1 MFFIIALTFKS
12 ISQTLVVF
20 MLIPFCYI
28 GVGWGHWFMD
38 KPISL
43 LSNQGVLALIG
54 ILVND
59 ALVFISTYNQNLKK
73 GQLQM
78 DALYN
83 AGLSRFRPIV
93 LTSVTTVAG
102 LAPLLLSPS
111 FGAQFIIPMAISVAF
126 GLIFITVIILVLLPI
141 FIIATNRIKVYAAWL
156 WEGKKPSLESV
167 ERAIKNQQTFA

>member
-28 GVGWGHWFMD
+28 GVGWGHWLMD
-38 KPISL
+38 KPITL
-43 LSNQGVLALIG
+43 LSNQGILALIG

-73 GQLQM
+73 DMLQM
-78 DALYN
+78 DALYQ

-102 LAPLLLSPS
+102 LAPLLLDPS
-111 FGAQFIIPMAISVAF
+111 LGAQFIIPMAISVAF
-126 GLIFITVIILVLLPI
+126 GLMFITVIILLLLPI
-141 FIIATNRIKVYAAWL
+141 FIIATNRFKVYLKWL

-167 ERAIKNQQTFA
+167 ERAIKNQKALA